1 MLPIVALSLAAM
13 ISCSPIADEAS
24 LWAAPKTSYIV
35 VGEIHGTAEI
45 PAFFGDLA
53 CAAHASG
60 RPVVVALEA
69 AETEQGAIG
78 TFVASDGGDEAR
90 KAFLHSSIWNLQ
102 MKDGRSSRAYLD
114 LFERLRTLKKAG
126 QIADVVAIQPVR
138 GFEQTPSET
147 EYNAAMAGRFRAARA
162 RYPNA
167 LVLILVGNVHASK
180 SSMKFGTK
188 SVLPAAADLPR
199 DETISLNV
207 VTGGEAWTCHGP
219 SECGPHNWTGGK
231 PERRAVRLGQGAPN
245 YDGVIDLGV
254 PTTASPP
261 AVP

>member
-1 MLPIVALSLAAM
+1 MLPTLALALTAM
-13 ISCSPIADEAS
+13 ISCSPIAEEAS
-24 LWAAPKTSYIV
+24 LWAAPKTNYIV

-60 RPVVVALEA
+60 RPVVVGVEA
-69 AETEQGAIG
+69 AETEQDAISA
-78 TFVASDGGDEAR
+78 FVASDGGDEAR

-114 LFERLRTLKKAG
+114 LFERLRALKKAG
-126 QIADVVAIQPVR
+126 QIADVVAIQPAR
-138 GFEQTPSET
+138 GFKKTSSET
-147 EYNAAMAGRFRAARA
+147 EYNAAMADRFRAPRA
-162 RYPNA
+162 RHPTA

-180 SSMKFGTK
+180 SSMNFGTK

-207 VTGGEAWTCHGP
+207 VTGGEAWICYGP
-219 SECGPHNWTGGK
+219 SGCGPHKSAGGQ
-231 PERRAVRLGQGAPN
+231 PERRAVRLGQGGPN